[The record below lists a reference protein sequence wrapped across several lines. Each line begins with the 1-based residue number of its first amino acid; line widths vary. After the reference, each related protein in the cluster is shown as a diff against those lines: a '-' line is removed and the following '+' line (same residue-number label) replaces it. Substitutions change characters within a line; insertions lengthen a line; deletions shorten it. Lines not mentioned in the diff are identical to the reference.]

1 MATYICRAPDGLLG
15 ASIKAQLAAA
25 ITTNHA
31 AVTGGGTTF
40 VQVLFRSFAPEDC
53 YIGGKPLTGPHVFIQ
68 GHIRAGR
75 STLERADFVRRTLP
89 AVSDLLGVPRYAIW
103 IYLSEL
109 PSRAMAEFGHMLPE
123 PGDDATWLASLP
135 KEDGEHL
142 RQL

>member
-1 MATYICRAPDGLLG
+1 MATYICRAPEGLLN
-15 ASIKAQLAAA
+15 ADIKAQLAET

-31 AVTGGGTTF
+31 AVTDGSTAF
-40 VQVLFRSFAPEDC
+40 IQVVFRSFVQEDC

-75 STLERADFVRRTLP
+75 STLERSAFVKRTLP

-109 PSRAMAEFGHMLPE
+109 PSRAMAEFGHTLPE
-123 PGDDATWLASLP
+123 PGDDAAWLAALP
-135 KEDGEHL
+135 EEDREHL
-142 RQL
+142 RKL